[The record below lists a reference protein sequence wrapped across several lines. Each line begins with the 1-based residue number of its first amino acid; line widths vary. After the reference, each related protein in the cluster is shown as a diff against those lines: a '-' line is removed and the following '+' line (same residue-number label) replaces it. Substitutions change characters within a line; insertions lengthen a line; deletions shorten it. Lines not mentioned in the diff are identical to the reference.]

1 MRTKSLAGGAAALI
15 AVSLVALAVDSYVPA
30 HTRFELL
37 SAALGRNKDAVQYV
51 YLPAGVAKD
60 KISLDKTSLDKT
72 ISPLMRLQERET
84 KQYVYM
90 PAAVAKNTKK
100 RTDML
105 NALVSQSLDDVPEG
119 VMNRSDPTT
128 WMEGLGYNKSCAI
141 SSLVAQ
147 ANFIFPHWN
156 GCGYIHHPTTKKKGV
171 VSAPSGDMFCGPDE
185 MKMWPCNVKFER
197 IFKNDNPGN
206 LGSCYAKIP
215 GLSQT
220 CKYYKGC
227 GTRTSSGD
235 WNKDVCSSDTGD
247 YYKEPEVQRMCGICG
262 MYRAELADSRES
274 LDEFGE
280 GGSDEG
286 GCIADSGIVWRRS
299 GSNATRTFVR
309 EVHIGDEIWTA
320 KGYQRVY
327 YIKPHKHAVPTVELW
342 WEGGG
347 EGGRVEAS
355 RHHLLPVLVSSR
367 LARELPS
374 SPVSCQAA
382 DSMLKSIADVKVGD
396 VILVAHSQTPHQ
408 SANPTCMFARVQRR
422 EERKS
427 RVRYLLVQGDSL
439 FVQAEAHAGRGTLD
453 GGRLGALV
461 SVYSSPLAAWE
472 TLPFRTLDALVPGCL
487 QWPAVSLAL
496 DVALESPLLVD
507 AEDALRVIH
516 KLFTS
521 FASFTARATTHSSIK
536 TTTARADAT
545 ACSVSSAIFHSAL

>member
-1 MRTKSLAGGAAALI
+1 
-15 AVSLVALAVDSYVPA
+15 
-30 HTRFELL
+30 
-37 SAALGRNKDAVQYV
+37 
-51 YLPAGVAKD
+51 
-60 KISLDKTSLDKT
+60 
-72 ISPLMRLQERET
+72 
-84 KQYVYM
+84 
-90 PAAVAKNTKK
+90 
-100 RTDML
+100 
-105 NALVSQSLDDVPEG
+105 
-119 VMNRSDPTT
+119 
-128 WMEGLGYNKSCAI
+128 
-141 SSLVAQ
+141 
-147 ANFIFPHWN
+147 
-156 GCGYIHHPTTKKKGV
+156 
-171 VSAPSGDMFCGPDE
+171 
-185 MKMWPCNVKFER
+185 
-197 IFKNDNPGN
+197 
-206 LGSCYAKIP
+206 
-215 GLSQT
+215 
-220 CKYYKGC
+220 
-227 GTRTSSGD
+227 
-235 WNKDVCSSDTGD
+235 
-247 YYKEPEVQRMCGICG
+247 

-320 KGYQRVY
+320 KGYRRVY

-355 RHHLLPVLVSSR
+355 RHHLLPVLDSSR
-367 LARELPS
+367 LARMLPS

-396 VILVAHSQTPHQ
+396 VILVAHSAQTPQQ
-408 SANPTCMFARVQRR
+408 SANPTCMFARVKHRK
-422 EERKS
+422 ERKS
-427 RVRYLLVQGDSL
+427 RVRYLLVEGDSM
-439 FVQAEAHAGRGTLD
+439 FVRGEEIDSREILYGGRLD
-453 GGRLGALV
+453 GGLGAIV
-461 SVYSSPLAAWE
+461 SVYSSPLASWE

-521 FASFTARATTHSSIK
+521 FASFTTRAPTHSSIK

-545 ACSVSSAIFHSAL
+545 TCSVSSAIFQSAL